1 MTEKIFDYMSHYG
14 YEKVLLFQNEDV
26 GLRAVLV
33 IHSAA
38 LEFVQSSIRGEMK

>member
-1 MTEKIFDYMSHYG
+1 MAERIFDYMSNYG

-33 IHSAA
+33 IHSAV
-38 LEFVQSSIRGEMK
+38 FS